1 MIQSNIAQL
10 LCIEQKHAERYI
22 HKESRYTMLHP
33 VFDRFTTVTIASGD
47 KLYNQFAFYLF
58 GIKLFWMDLTTW
70 DADCKPDGGVAACWF
85 PGGRH
90 ATSRELERVVVILRR
105 KPQKTDV
112 EVRALERLE
121 ALMFQSQ
128 TGLETSSCASA
139 DVANLPTPAQ

>member
-10 LCIEQKHAERYI
+10 FIIEQKSAERHI
-22 HKESRYTMLHP
+22 HRESRYSMLHSF
-33 VFDRFTTVTIASGD
+33 FDRFTTVTIASGD

-58 GIKLFWMDLTTW
+58 GVKLFWMDLTTW
-70 DADCKPDGGVAACWF
+70 DADSKPDGGVAACWF

-90 ATSRELERVVVILRR
+90 ATSRELERVAVMLRR

-121 ALMFQSQ
+121 ALIKVAQ
-128 TGLETSSCASA
+128 ASEA
-139 DVANLPTPAQ
+139 AHLDTATVPTPAQ